1 MHIEHHVFLDAL
13 GCLDAYITFFWKFI
27 HSFNLRVAILN
38 KQMNFC
44 LPKVQSS
51 VSMPISRY

>member
-38 KQMNFC
+38 KQNE
-44 LPKVQSS
+44 LLSPQS
-51 VSMPISRY
+51 PIKCQHAY